1 MAENSKPP
9 AGIDA
14 PDNTAP
20 PITPQAPSSMP
31 RSEDDAIV
39 RERSP
44 EFSDRYSMAVDD
56 RRDAERWIPGVAG
69 GPVRAVLLDVD
80 GTLVDSNAAHTRAWV
95 RAFADNGIMVDAAA
109 VRKAIGM
116 GGDKLLPDVSGI
128 EEDSP
133 QGRRIVERHRE
144 IFLNEFLPQVQPFRD
159 AARLISAL
167 KNRGLTIVTA
177 SSANRDMLDRLLDRA
192 GVKGM
197 LDSRTSGD
205 DASSSKPSP
214 DIVHEALARAR
225 AHPAEA
231 IMIGD
236 TPYDVQAGLRAGV
249 RTIAFRSG
257 GWPDVD
263 LHGAIAIYDGPW
275 DLLEHLETSPLAVV
289 SV

>member
-20 PITPQAPSSMP
+20 PISPQAPSSMP
-31 RSEDDAIV
+31 RSEDDRMV

-44 EFSDRYSMAVDD
+44 EFSDRNEIAIDD

-69 GPVRAVLLDVD
+69 APVRAVLLDVD
-80 GTLVDSNAAHTRAWV
+80 GTLVDSNDAHARAWG
-95 RAFADNGIMVDAAA
+95 RAFAENGIMVDAAA
-109 VRKAIGM
+109 VRQAIGM
-116 GGDKLLPDVSGI
+116 GGDKLLPSVSGI
-128 EEDSP
+128 AEDSP
-133 QGRRIVERHRE
+133 QGRRIAERRRE
-144 IFLNEFLPQVQPFRD
+144 IFLNEFLPQIQPFRE
-159 AARLISAL
+159 AGQLLAAL
-167 KNRGLTIVTA
+167 KNRGLTLVAA
-177 SSANRDMLDRLLDRA
+177 SSASRDELDRLLDRA
-192 GVKGM
+192 GVKGL
-197 LDSRTSGD
+197 LDSQTSGD
-205 DASSSKPSP
+205 DASRSKPSP
-214 DIVHEALARAR
+214 DIVHEALGRAR

-257 GWPDVD
+257 GWPDAD

-275 DLLEHLETSPLAVV
+275 DLLEHLETSPLAAAAV
-289 SV
+289 